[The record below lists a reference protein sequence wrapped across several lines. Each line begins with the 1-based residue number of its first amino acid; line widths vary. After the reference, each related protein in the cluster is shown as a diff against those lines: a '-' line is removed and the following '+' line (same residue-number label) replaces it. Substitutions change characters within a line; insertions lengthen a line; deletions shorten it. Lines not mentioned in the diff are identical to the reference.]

1 MPGKGKSP
9 KATIYIARG
18 VLSICLYLHMHD
30 GRFCINMTGINQG
43 VGPLFSILSNCESP
57 V

>member
-9 KATIYIARG
+9 KAIILIARG
-18 VLSICLYLHMHD
+18 VLWICLYLRIHD
-30 GRFCINMTGINQG
+30 RRFCINMTGINQG
-43 VGPLFSILSNCESP
+43 VGPLSSILSNCESP